1 MRLERWLTKWSTRRL
16 ARARAEAYAL
26 DRRPGPLD
34 ICTVCDRTLH
44 KRAALLFDRVYIA
57 PGVDVQEEEA
67 PPELTFGFREGET
80 QIVSCLHEILDEH
93 PPSGI
98 RDENFV
104 DAVSAY
110 AERALARAYARG
122 GCTVVSSYP
131 SYLSFEAAFSGGSVV
146 AYEGALREISIVDD
160 TKLSWEQIIEFR
172 RDKESV
178 RKYRE
183 LRLWLQSGL
192 KANSVTEAADI
203 IGTKLA
209 AYDWAMR
216 KHGLIT
222 LQGALTFVLDYRQA
236 GVAALAVAGGNAA
249 AGPIFG
255 ALAGGL
261 VITGQ
266 ITAWALGRY
275 IDREDVKRGANCEV
289 AFIHDINKRFGSP

>member
-1 MRLERWLTKWSTRRL
+1 M
-16 ARARAEAYAL
+16 A
-26 DRRPGPLD
+26 GP
-34 ICTVCDRTLH
+34 
-44 KRAALLFDRVYIA
+44 
-57 PGVDVQEEEA
+57 
-67 PPELTFGFREGET
+67 
-80 QIVSCLHEILDEH
+80 
-93 PPSGI
+93 
-98 RDENFV
+98 
-104 DAVSAY
+104 
-110 AERALARAYARG
+110 
-122 GCTVVSSYP
+122 
-131 SYLSFEAAFSGGSVV
+131 
-146 AYEGALREISIVDD
+146 YEGALREISIVDD